1 MSSSG
6 FRVPQSANF
15 REALI
20 APSHEER
27 HQQRR
32 RRCGE
37 VDLSDFA
44 ARPPAGSAHA
54 MQHRGLSSFSLAAS
68 HCERLSRGGC
78 GGRRGSCGGAP
89 SSRRC
94 CSCSSSRPTLAEL
107 CGRTLG
113 AEPSAP
119 AVLVAPGAQPPARDS
134 SVRTPG
140 SNRAPIWTLRR
151 IRHSDAQVNA
161 PWSLRG
167 GHASMVAAVGSGG
180 CALAMAGQA
189 LESCC
194 CCGHQQLHRQNQ
206 SSERQ
211 LAAEQGASTRVYMLH
226 MLSTRVHPEPDG
238 FKPGNEIRATSAA
251 SALTSTAQYPAHSGR
266 CS

>member
-1 MSSSG
+1 
-6 FRVPQSANF
+6 
-15 REALI
+15 
-20 APSHEER
+20 
-27 HQQRR
+27 
-32 RRCGE
+32 
-37 VDLSDFA
+37 
-44 ARPPAGSAHA
+44 

-140 SNRAPIWTLRR
+140 SNRAPIRTLRR

-211 LAAEQGASTRVYMLH
+211 LAAEQGASTRVYMSICSL
-226 MLSTRVHPEPDG
+226 LGYTQSQTASSPGTRSGPLRP
-238 FKPGNEIRATSAA
+238 RA
-251 SALTSTAQYPAHSGR
+251 H
-266 CS
+266 